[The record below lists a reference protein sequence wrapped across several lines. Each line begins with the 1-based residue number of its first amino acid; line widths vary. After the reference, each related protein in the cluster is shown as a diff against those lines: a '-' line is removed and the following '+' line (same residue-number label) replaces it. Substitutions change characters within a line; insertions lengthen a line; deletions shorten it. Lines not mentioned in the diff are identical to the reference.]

1 MALAQTSVV
10 RHFGGLNDPRR
21 EQRRRHNLCDMIAI
35 ALCAVICG
43 AESWE
48 DVAEYGRQKEAWLK
62 TFLRLP
68 NGVPSH
74 DTFNRLFRLLKPK
87 PFQACFQ
94 RWMQGLVEATE
105 GRVVAIDGK
114 TLRHSFDRAADK
126 SALHMISAWAV
137 ANGVSLGQRAVDG
150 KSNEITAVPELL
162 KLLELEGAI
171 VTYDAMGC
179 QKEIAQAIRD
189 EGADYLLAV
198 KDNQPRLFE
207 DVMASF
213 VDAFEGERGES
224 YRLLTTNDKGHGR
237 EERREY
243 VVVGDLSKIRD
254 RHLWPDL
261 HSLAMVCSER
271 TLDGKTATETRYYIS
286 SCTGSVRQIAGAIR
300 GHWGIENSLHWSLD
314 VTFGEDAHCLRKD
327 HGPENMAMLRRAALS
342 LVKQERVEKG
352 SLRRKRLRAGWN
364 NAYLERLLKCGS

>member
-1 MALAQTSVV
+1 MAVAQTSVV
-10 RHFGGLNDPRR
+10 RHFGGLQDPRGTR
-21 EQRRRHNLCDMIAI
+21 CRLHNLCDMIAI

-68 NGVPSH
+68 NGTPSH
-74 DTFNRLFRLLKPK
+74 DTFNRVFRLLRPK
-87 PFQACFQ
+87 PFQACFS
-94 RWMQGLVEATE
+94 RWMHSLVEATS
-105 GRVVAIDGK
+105 GRIVALDGK
-114 TLRHSFDRAADK
+114 TLRHSFDHAAGA

-137 ANGVSLGQRAVDG
+137 ENGVSLGQLAVEG

-179 QKEIAQAIRD
+179 QKEIAETIRHQ
-189 EGADYLLAV
+189 GADYVLAV
-198 KDNQPRLFE
+198 KDNQPRLHE
-207 DVMASF
+207 DVLTTF
-213 VDAFEGERGES
+213 VEAFEGNRGET
-224 YRLLTTNDKGHGR
+224 YQQRVTQDHGHGR
-237 EERREY
+237 QERREY
-243 VVVGDLSKIRD
+243 VVVRDLSKIRD
-254 RHLWPDL
+254 RALWSDL
-261 HSLAMVCSER
+261 RSLAMVCSER
-271 TLDGKTATETRYYIS
+271 TVQGVTTTETRYYIS
-286 SCTGSVRQIAGAIR
+286 SCSGSVKQIADAIR

-327 HGPENMAMLRRAALS
+327 HGPENMATFRRAALS
-342 LVKQERVEKG
+342 LVKQERAEKG

-364 NAYLERLLKCGS
+364 NAYLEKLLKCGS

>member
-1 MALAQTSVV
+1 MALARTSVV
-10 RHFGGLNDPRR
+10 RHFGGLQDPRS
-21 EQRRRHNLCDMIAI
+21 RRRLHNLCDMIAI

-48 DVAEYGRQKEAWLK
+48 DVAEYGRLKVAWLK
-62 TFLRLP
+62 TFLRLE

-74 DTFNRLFRLLKPK
+74 DTFNRVFRLLKPK

-94 RWMQGLVEATE
+94 RWMQSLVEVTA

-114 TLRHSFDRAADK
+114 TLRHSFDRA
-126 SALHMISAWAV
+126 SSTPALHMISAWAV
-137 ANGVSLGQRAVDG
+137 ENGVSLGQRAVDG
-150 KSNEITAVPELL
+150 NSNEITAVPELL

-189 EGADYLLAV
+189 QGADYVLAV

-213 VDAFEGERGES
+213 DEAFEGERGES
-224 YRLLTTNDKGHGR
+224 FRLWATNDKGHGR

-243 VVVGDLSKIRD
+243 VVVRDLSKIRD
-254 RHLWPDL
+254 RHLWPGL
-261 HSLAMVCSER
+261 RSLAMVCSER
-271 TLDGKTATETRYYIS
+271 TIDGQATTAIRYYIS
-286 SCTGSVRQIAGAIR
+286 SCTGPVRQIAAAIR

-327 HGPENMAMLRRAALS
+327 HGPENMATLRRAALS
-342 LVKQERVEKG
+342 LVKQERIEKG

-364 NAYLERLLKCGS
+364 NAYLEKLLKCGT